1 MEYPLWRG
9 SLARRAAATLG
20 IVVVAVPVTR
30 LFAGA
35 DLSHVAHP
43 ISPPASAARAA
54 LVNVPE
60 VSRANDAVLRLDSLM
75 GRSGR
80 VRVRLILGDEV
91 EAYPLL
97 GRLFG
102 DSARLPGTRAL
113 PDSLGFTQFSFITMR
128 SWREKSGSRINGYN
142 VGWWPAERRAVATNY
157 ENPDGFVEV
166 RPEHADLAVS
176 AHFRLRDFV
185 THDQAQ
191 VWPKYLVLREE
202 LLDKLELVLTTL
214 EAQGVPTH
222 HVKVLSGFRSPQYN
236 SRGFGE
242 GMAQNSR
249 HMYGDAA
256 DLIIDAD
263 RNGRMD
269 DLNRDGRVD
278 FEDTGIIQRAVE
290 RVERAYPELVGG
302 LGLYHAIGPSGP
314 FAHIDVRGTR
324 ARWTNS
330 KSKRPV
336 NAFENWRP
344 NEATR
349 VTRAGGCVAEG
360 ASAVLCAGVR

>member
-1 MEYPLWRG
+1 M
-9 SLARRAAATLG
+9 LG

-30 LFAGA
+30 LFAGGE
-35 DLSHVAHP
+35 LSQTSHP
-43 ISPPASAARAA
+43 LSPPAAAERAA
-54 LVNVPE
+54 LVNVP
-60 VSRANDAVLRLDSLM
+60 VTARTSDAVLRLDSLT

-80 VRVRLILGDEV
+80 LRVRLILGDEV

-97 GRLFG
+97 GRLYG
-102 DSARLPGTRAL
+102 DSARLPGARRL
-113 PDSLGFTQFSFITMR
+113 PDSLGYDPFSFITMR
-128 SWREKSGSRINGYN
+128 GWREKTGSRINGYS
-142 VGWWPAERRAVATNY
+142 VGWWPAERRAVPSNY
-157 ENPDGFVEV
+157 ENPHGFIEV
-166 RPEHADLAVS
+166 GRDDADLAVS
-176 AHFRLRDFV
+176 THFRLRDFV
-185 THDQAQ
+185 AHDQAQ

-214 EAQGVPTH
+214 EAQGVPTR
-222 HVKVLSGFRSPQYN
+222 HVTVLSGFRSPQYN
-236 SRGFGE
+236 ARGFGE

-256 DLIIDAD
+256 DVIIDAD

-269 DLNRDGRVD
+269 DLNGDGRVN
-278 FEDTGIIQRAVE
+278 FEDTGVIQRAVE

-314 FAHIDVRGTR
+314 FAHVDVRGTR

-330 KSKRPV
+330 RAKRPV
-336 NAFENWRP
+336 TNTWDTWRP

-349 VTRAGGCVAEG
+349 VQKAGGCVAEG
-360 ASAVLCAGVR
+360 ASAMLCAGVR